1 MPESSEHPLI
11 AQTRARVAVEGRS
24 LATRATEAGLVVTRT
39 DGTQQPIPIGALP
52 VILTS
57 AEIERRHRRSAIL
70 LGATLKAARWRL
82 QGAERVR
89 TLAALS
95 PSERRVVEATADA
108 VTDIAVARV
117 DYLVGTQ
124 PQALEVNTTIPAMQG
139 YSDIAAEAWLATF
152 AVGRP
157 DLARLIAANGSNSHA
172 LLDALSG
179 LYAARRADELGAIGL
194 LCRRSDAQLSE
205 LTYLCDRFRRHGLD
219 ARIVHSDELVR
230 RRGYLEH
237 AGQPLQL
244 IYRHL
249 FVSRLDSQPAPD
261 LEAAMVDTSGAGTL
275 ILNPATPHLEMKSTL
290 AWLSQTAESPALA
303 EAIGL
308 DDDERDAIATSVPWT
323 RPLHANDTDLLS
335 AVREQ
340 PEAFVLKRSW
350 SYGGNEVFVGRAHET
365 SGFLTRVHAL
375 YPDVHAWPDLCT
387 RAAHDARGGG
397 FVVQRA
403 LPRIENEQF
412 LCTPTS
418 TQRAEVI
425 TDYSAY
431 ASLGVSPAWSGVC
444 RAAASDVV
452 NIVGGGAV
460 VPILRREVADQLL
473 ATL

>member
-1 MPESSEHPLI
+1 
-11 AQTRARVAVEGRS
+11 
-24 LATRATEAGLVVTRT
+24 
-39 DGTQQPIPIGALP
+39 
-52 VILTS
+52 
-57 AEIERRHRRSAIL
+57 
-70 LGATLKAARWRL
+70 
-82 QGAERVR
+82 
-89 TLAALS
+89 
-95 PSERRVVEATADA
+95 
-108 VTDIAVARV
+108 
-117 DYLVGTQ
+117 
-124 PQALEVNTTIPAMQG
+124 MQG